1 MNAEEANLTAAEM
14 KQQGRKVLE
23 IEAQAIQGVKGAVN
37 DHFVAIIEEILECP
51 GRVIMT
57 GMGKSGMVAE
67 KLAATLSSTG
77 TPSFFLHPAEAIH
90 GDLGMVT
97 DRDLVIA
104 LSDSGETE
112 EVVELMPHLKRIG
125 AEIISITGDST
136 STLAKNSDYTLEAGV
151 EEEACPLDLAPT
163 ASVTATLA
171 VGDALAMV
179 LLSARNFTQEDFARY
194 HPGGSL
200 GKKLLLT
207 VDDVL
212 HLREENPTINQK
224 EPLKEALFKMTSSRK
239 GAVSVVDADG
249 YLVGIIV
256 DGDIRRMVEE
266 EEANLVDKQAREV
279 MTADP
284 TAVEPDKLAA
294 EAVKI
299 MEDKE
304 IKDLP
309 IVDETGKPVGLINFQ
324 DLLRA
329 GVF

>member
-1 MNAEEANLTAAEM
+1 MNAEEASLTTAQM
-14 KQQGRKVLE
+14 KQQGRQVLE

-37 DHFVAIIEEILECP
+37 DQFVAIIEEILDCP

-97 DRDLVIA
+97 ERDLVIA

-112 EVVELMPHLKRIG
+112 EIVELIPHLKRIG
-125 AEIISITGDST
+125 AEIISITGNST
-136 STLAKNSDYTLEAGV
+136 STLAENSDYTLEAGV

-171 VGDALAMV
+171 LGDALAMV

-212 HLREENPTINQK
+212 HVREENPTVNQT
-224 EPLKEALFKMTSSRK
+224 EPLKEALFKMTSSHK
-239 GAVSVVDADG
+239 GAVSVVDEAG

-266 EEANLVDKQAREV
+266 EEANLADKQAREV
-279 MTADP
+279 MTVDP
-284 TAVEPDKLAA
+284 TVVEPDKLAA

-299 MEDKE
+299 MQDKE